1 MQTSLEKK
9 EKTSDHIN
17 RLSAPTLLASS
28 EGDRQRSWAEGQRR
42 AFHPSLFVSSFCSC
56 HGLVFLV
63 QPKGQQG
70 SAGDLLNLE
79 SHTWNI
85 TDGVTLTTETG
96 NEHFVVLIDE
106 GESTVTGDVRSNSL
120 VVLFELHSDAL
131 TNGGVGLLGFDSNLL
146 NNNASGL
153 RRASEGLLSARDRV
167 GLGV

>member
-1 MQTSLEKK
+1 M
-9 EKTSDHIN
+9 
-17 RLSAPTLLASS
+17 
-28 EGDRQRSWAEGQRR
+28 
-42 AFHPSLFVSSFCSC
+42 
-56 HGLVFLV
+56 

-70 SAGDLLNLE
+70 SASDLLNLE

-120 VVLFELHSDAL
+120 VVLFKLHSDAL

-153 RRASEGLLSARDRV
+153 RRASEGLLPARDRV
-167 GLGV
+167 SLGV

>member
-1 MQTSLEKK
+1 M
-9 EKTSDHIN
+9 
-17 RLSAPTLLASS
+17 
-28 EGDRQRSWAEGQRR
+28 
-42 AFHPSLFVSSFCSC
+42 
-56 HGLVFLV
+56 

-153 RRASEGLLSARDRV
+153 RRASEGLLPARDRV
-167 GLGV
+167 SLGV

>member
-1 MQTSLEKK
+1 MYVLEKAN
-9 EKTSDHIN
+9 EGENNITLGP
-17 RLSAPTLLASS
+17 RPLLLS
-28 EGDRQRSWAEGQRR
+28 EEER
-42 AFHPSLFVSSFCSC
+42 
-56 HGLVFLV
+56 V
-63 QPKGQQG
+63 QGHVG
-70 SAGDLLNLE
+70 HLGDLE
-79 SHTWNI
+79 SDAGNI

-153 RRASEGLLSARDRV
+153 RRASEGLLPARDRV
-167 GLGV
+167 SLGV

>member
-1 MQTSLEKK
+1 M
-9 EKTSDHIN
+9 
-17 RLSAPTLLASS
+17 
-28 EGDRQRSWAEGQRR
+28 
-42 AFHPSLFVSSFCSC
+42 
-56 HGLVFLV
+56 
-63 QPKGQQG
+63 QPKGKQG
-70 SAGDLLNLE
+70 SASDLLNLE

-106 GESTVTGDVRSNSL
+106 AESTVTGDVRSNSL

-153 RRASEGLLSARDRV
+153 RRASEGLLPARDRV
-167 GLGV
+167 SLGV

>member
-1 MQTSLEKK
+1 MK
-9 EKTSDHIN
+9 
-17 RLSAPTLLASS
+17 
-28 EGDRQRSWAEGQRR
+28 
-42 AFHPSLFVSSFCSC
+42 
-56 HGLVFLV
+56 
-63 QPKGQQG
+63 PKGKKG
-70 SAGDLLNLE
+70 GASDLLNLE

-153 RRASEGLLSARDRV
+153 RRASEGLLPARDRV
-167 GLGV
+167 SLGV

>member
-1 MQTSLEKK
+1 M
-9 EKTSDHIN
+9 
-17 RLSAPTLLASS
+17 
-28 EGDRQRSWAEGQRR
+28 
-42 AFHPSLFVSSFCSC
+42 
-56 HGLVFLV
+56 
-63 QPKGQQG
+63 QPKGKQG
-70 SAGDLLNLE
+70 SASDLLNLE

-153 RRASEGLLSARDRV
+153 RRASEGLLPARDRV
-167 GLGV
+167 SLGV

>member
-1 MQTSLEKK
+1 M
-9 EKTSDHIN
+9 
-17 RLSAPTLLASS
+17 
-28 EGDRQRSWAEGQRR
+28 
-42 AFHPSLFVSSFCSC
+42 
-56 HGLVFLV
+56 
-63 QPKGQQG
+63 QPKGKQG

-153 RRASEGLLSARDRV
+153 RRASEGLLPARDRV
-167 GLGV
+167 SLGV

>member
-1 MQTSLEKK
+1 M
-9 EKTSDHIN
+9 
-17 RLSAPTLLASS
+17 
-28 EGDRQRSWAEGQRR
+28 
-42 AFHPSLFVSSFCSC
+42 
-56 HGLVFLV
+56 
-63 QPKGQQG
+63 QPKGKQG
-70 SAGDLLNLE
+70 SASDLLNLE

-153 RRASEGLLSARDRV
+153 RRASEGLLPARDRV
-167 GLGV
+167 SLGVRFESPSSDMKNEWISQGTMLNDNAMRAI

>member
-1 MQTSLEKK
+1 M
-9 EKTSDHIN
+9 
-17 RLSAPTLLASS
+17 
-28 EGDRQRSWAEGQRR
+28 
-42 AFHPSLFVSSFCSC
+42 
-56 HGLVFLV
+56 
-63 QPKGQQG
+63 QPKGKQG
-70 SAGDLLNLE
+70 SASDLLNLK

-153 RRASEGLLSARDRV
+153 RRASEGLLPAP
-167 GLGV
+167 